1 MRAPQNNTIYKD
13 DPAWLNWCALCD
25 FTLAATADEFVIPDG
40 VIALDKLY
48 LDWIRK
54 FNAVPQLR
62 GCLKPK
68 DLFAANYP
76 VDIIETGP
84 LIR

>member
-25 FTLAATADEFVIPDG
+25 FTLAATADELVIPDG

-54 FNAVPQLR
+54 FNAVPQFR
-62 GCLKPK
+62 GCMKPK
-68 DLFAANYP
+68 DLFAANYA
-76 VDIIETGP
+76 VDITETGP

>member
-1 MRAPQNNTIYKD
+1 MRAQQNNTIYKD

-25 FTLAATADEFVIPDG
+25 FTLAATADG

-54 FNAVPQLR
+54 FNAVPQFR
-62 GCLKPK
+62 GCMKPK
-68 DLFAANYP
+68 DLFAANYA
-76 VDIIETGP
+76 VDITETGP

>member
-13 DPAWLNWCALCD
+13 DPAWLNGCALCD

-54 FNAVPQLR
+54 FNAVPQFR
-62 GCLKPK
+62 GCMKPK
-68 DLFAANYP
+68 DLFAANYA
-76 VDIIETGP
+76 VDITETGP